1 MKISI
6 LVFLSISLS
15 NCFISTSVTRKSR
28 TKLFKQKNS
37 NRFLNSTKSNK
48 ENPLN
53 LVSSNN
59 CTTDSRTDSRTD
71 LRTDLKTDSI
81 DLIEKYSDWFGLF
94 PKEQKWKS
102 IRFTFYSI
110 SAGYCLSAGIYELFN
125 SFLENPLE
133 DFFQ

>member
-15 NCFISTSVTRKSR
+15 NCFISTSVIRNTR
-28 TKLFKQKNS
+28 TKLYKQSNPNS
-37 NRFLNSTKSNK
+37 LLNSTKSNK
-48 ENPLN
+48 GNPPN

-59 CTTDSRTDSRTD
+59 CTTNSRENSIKDSS
-71 LRTDLKTDSI
+71 

-94 PKEQKWKS
+94 PREQKWKS

-110 SAGYCLSAGIYELFN
+110 SAGYCLSAGMYEFIH

-133 DFFQ
+133 DYFQ